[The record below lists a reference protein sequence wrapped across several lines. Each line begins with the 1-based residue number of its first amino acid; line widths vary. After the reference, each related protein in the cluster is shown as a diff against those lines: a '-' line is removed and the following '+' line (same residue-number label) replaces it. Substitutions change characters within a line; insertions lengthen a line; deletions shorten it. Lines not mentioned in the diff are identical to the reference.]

1 MTVADLPT
9 RLAAYVGD
17 VPIDG
22 YLRSC
27 VDEATALVGS
37 QVGSVTIPQEVHDRA
52 VMEVAAELYHRRSA
66 PNGIKSFAD
75 GLDGASAIRVA
86 RDALVAARPL
96 LAPYLPLAIS

>member
-1 MTVADLPT
+1 MADLPT

-17 VPIDG
+17 VPADE

-27 VDEATALVGS
+27 VAEATTLVGS
-37 QVGSVTIPQEVHDRA
+37 QVGNITIPQEVHDRA

-75 GLDGASAIRVA
+75 GLDGATAIRVA

-96 LAPYLPLAIS
+96 LTPYLPLAIS

>member
-1 MTVADLPT
+1 MTVSDLTT

-17 VPIDG
+17 VPVDD

-27 VDEATALVGS
+27 VTEATSLVGS
-37 QVGSVTIPQEVHDRA
+37 QVGSVTIPQDVHDRA
-52 VMEVAAELYHRRSA
+52 VMEVAAELFHRRSA

>member
-1 MTVADLPT
+1 MADLTT

-17 VPIDG
+17 VPADE

-27 VDEATALVGS
+27 VAEATTLVGS
-37 QVGSVTIPQEVHDRA
+37 QVGNITIPQEVHDRA

-75 GLDGASAIRVA
+75 GLDGATAIRVA

-96 LAPYLPLAIS
+96 LTPYLPLAIS